1 MTLPVIHLPC
11 NPLSQK
17 LLAHGNIV
25 VLESVASGKSLR
37 VHDDARIDGTG
48 GTGALGELFLQKVV
62 VVVV

>member
-1 MTLPVIHLPC
+1 M
-11 NPLSQK
+11 
-17 LLAHGNIV
+17 